1 MNVNIDLICPCRIH
15 ICPVGFEVDRIV
27 IPVRKMGADRVYLIS
42 QKRDGDDKAQQ
53 FINTIS
59 GELENLGD
67 DLILRHI
74 DCDLYSILSE
84 YRKIIENE
92 SKNHL
97 YFNVSTG
104 TKIHAIA
111 GMMACM
117 IFEDLA
123 NSLTPYYVNPEKY
136 AEDPNTSEGE
146 QLTLGCEHIQK
157 LPSYKIDRATD
168 DEIRVLSLI
177 NSNSSEK
184 QGITKKELI
193 SIIEKLK
200 IVELAAISK
209 DPHKQLLANYRALER
224 KYIDPLVEWGY
235 ISVEKRGK
243 NSIVKVTELGR
254 NALIFL
260 NPVNSSEFVSICE

>member
-1 MNVNIDLICPCRIH
+1 M
-15 ICPVGFEVDRIV
+15 F
-27 IPVRKMGADRVYLIS
+27 
-42 QKRDGDDKAQQ
+42 
-53 FINTIS
+53 
-59 GELENLGD
+59 
-67 DLILRHI
+67 
-74 DCDLYSILSE
+74 
-84 YRKIIENE
+84 
-92 SKNHL
+92 
-97 YFNVSTG
+97 STG

-123 NSLTPYYVNPEKY
+123 NSLTPYYVIPDEY
-136 AEDPNTSEGE
+136 AEDPNTSKGE
-146 QLTLGCEHIQK
+146 QLTRGCAHIQK

-193 SIIEKLK
+193 SMIDELK
-200 IVELAAISK
+200 IVELAAKSK

-235 ISVEKRGK
+235 ITVEKRGK
-243 NSIVKVTELGR
+243 NSFVKVTELGR

-260 NPVNSSEFVSICE
+260 NSKKMNGFSIRTIVKYLELNISQLIFVEV

>member
-27 IPVRKMGADRVYLIS
+27 DPVRKMGADRVYLIS
-42 QKRDGDDKAQQ
+42 QKREGEDKAKP
-53 FINTIS
+53 FIDQIS
-59 GELENLGD
+59 GKLDHLGEN
-67 DLILRHI
+67 LILRHI
-74 DCDLYSILSE
+74 EWDLYSILNE

-97 YFNVSTG
+97 YINVSTG

-123 NSLTPYYVNPEKY
+123 NSLTPYYVTPEKY

-146 QLTLGCEHIQK
+146 QLTLGCAHIQK

-168 DEIRVLSLI
+168 DEIRVLSI
-177 NSNSSEK
+177 INSSEV

-193 SIIEKLK
+193 SIIDKSN
-200 IVELAAISK
+200 IVELAAKSG
-209 DPHKQLLANYRALER
+209 DPHKQILANYRALER
-224 KYIDPLVEWGY
+224 KYIDPLVEWRY
-235 ISVEKRGK
+235 ISVKKRGK
-243 NSIVKVTELGR
+243 NSIVKVTDLGR
-254 NALIFL
+254 NALTFL
-260 NPVNSSEFVSICE
+260 NLDR